1 MKVKTSI
8 TVDKH
13 LLEAVDKLSGRRGTR
28 SEFIEA
34 ALQAYVAQLLRNQ
47 QNAKDLEIINQ
58 RADELNEEALD
69 VLDYQAAL

>member
-1 MKVKTSI
+1 MKVRTSI

-13 LLEAVDKLSGRRGTR
+13 LLETVDRLSGRRETR

-47 QNAKDLEIINQ
+47 RNAKDLEIINQ
-58 RADELNEEALD
+58 RANELNEEALD